1 MEEAEAIADVMNI
14 LEAEPSSETDHREQ
28 LAVLVASGKAKEMT
42 GVDLTQ
48 DQVKRLNEKD
58 VERYFRRY
66 ETSLSSKTCDAMV
79 DTFLQLSCR
88 LISHFLPVDQSRLL
102 KDLNENFMVKKEL
115 SMIAGRL
122 SLNYEKYMA
131 LASAALLTAKNV
143 ELPKDLDNNMLSE
156 ELDKNLENNL
166 EERK

>member
-1 MEEAEAIADVMNI
+1 MEEEEAIADVMNI
-14 LEAEPSSETDHREQ
+14 IEAEPSSETDRREG

-48 DQVKRLNEKD
+48 DQVKRFNEKD
-58 VERYFRRY
+58 VEKYFRRY

-88 LISHFLPVDQSRLL
+88 LISHFLPVDHRRLL
-102 KDLNENFMVKKEL
+102 KELNKNFMVKKEL

-122 SLNYEKYMA
+122 SLNYGKYMA

-143 ELPKDLDNNMLSE
+143 ELPKELDNNMLSE
-156 ELDKNLENNL
+156 ELDKNLENVL
-166 EERK
+166 QELK

>member
-1 MEEAEAIADVMNI
+1 MEEEAAIADVMNI
-14 LEAEPSSETDHREQ
+14 LEAEPSSEIDHREQ

-48 DQVKRLNEKD
+48 DQVKRLNERD

-88 LISHFLPVDQSRLL
+88 LISHFLRVDQNRLL
-102 KDLNENFMVKKEL
+102 KDLNY
-115 SMIAGRL
+115 G
-122 SLNYEKYMA
+122 KYMT

-143 ELPKDLDNNMLSE
+143 ELPEELGKNLSE
-156 ELDKNLENNL
+156 ELDKNLENTL
-166 EERK
+166 EELK

>member
-1 MEEAEAIADVMNI
+1 MKLIWSTKMEQEAIAEVMNI
-14 LEAEPSSETDHREQ
+14 LEAEPSSDTDHREQ

-48 DQVKRLNEKD
+48 DQVKRLGEKD
-58 VERYFRRY
+58 VEKYFKRY

-122 SLNYEKYMA
+122 SLNYGKYMA
-131 LASAALLTAKNV
+131 LASVALLTAKNV
-143 ELPKDLDNNMLSE
+143 ELDKSEEHKPE
-156 ELDKNLENNL
+156 ELDKNL
-166 EERK
+166 